1 MDKKQIYN
9 LNTQMVS
16 LENINLNIGP
26 YTMSFD
32 FDSWLLMESIKRVGL
47 INCPILIKE
56 DKPAFTIITGFR
68 RINALNALDMTSI
81 PCRILP
87 ENCFKPLD
95 CLLLNL
101 YENLAV
107 RELNDIEKGMILLRL
122 SHFFSDKEILEDY
135 MPMIGLPSNKK
146 DLELYKALVEILEKD
161 IKKALVQQRLTLQ
174 TAKLLLKLHPE
185 ARQAICKL
193 LLKLNL
199 SLNNQKQLIDIL
211 HDISLNEDIT
221 ISDIIDNPDIIRIYL
236 DANLNVPQKGRAVL
250 AYLRSRHYPILTKA
264 ETAFKKNI
272 AQLKL
277 PKGSTLSAP
286 QYFEA
291 SNFRL
296 EILFE
301 DGNDLTEKLARLSA
315 LKALQNLKSP
325 IEGLL

>member
-1 MDKKQIYN
+1 MNKKQIYN
-9 LNTQMVS
+9 LNPQMLS
-16 LENINLNIGP
+16 LEKINLNIGP

-32 FDSWLLMESIKRVGL
+32 FDSWPLMESIKRVGL

-56 DKPAFTIITGFR
+56 DKPVFTIIAGFR
-68 RINALNALDMTSI
+68 RIQALKDLDITSI
-81 PCRILP
+81 PCCILP
-87 ENCFKPLD
+87 ENCLNPLD

-101 YENLAV
+101 YENLAI
-107 RELNDIEKGMILLRL
+107 REFNDIEKGMILLRL
-122 SHFFSDKEILEDY
+122 SQFFSDKEILKDY
-135 MPMIGLPSNKK
+135 MPMLGLPSNEK
-146 DLELYKALVEILEKD
+146 DLELYKALVDILEKD
-161 IKKALVQQRLTLQ
+161 IKKALVQKRLTLQ
-174 TAKLLLKLHPE
+174 TAKLLLKLHTE

-199 SLNNQKQLIDIL
+199 SLNNQKQLIDTL
-211 HDISLNEDIT
+211 HDISLNEDIA
-221 ISDIIDNPDIIRIYL
+221 ISDIIDTPDIARIYL
-236 DANLNVPQKGRAVL
+236 DVNLNVPQKGRAVL
-250 AYLRSRHYPILTKA
+250 AYLRSRRYPILTKA
-264 ETAFKKNI
+264 ETVFKKNI
-272 AQLKL
+272 ARLKL

-315 LKALQNLKSP
+315 LKDLRNLKSP